1 MLKKGG
7 KGKGICLQ
15 GCCMA
20 LGGDVTL
27 VLEPCDPY

>member
-7 KGKGICLQ
+7 KGKGICVQ
-15 GCCMA
+15 GCCME

-27 VLEPCDPY
+27 DWEPCDP